1 METMETSGLPGCPA
15 ARRLSRILVLALLLL
30 AAPAASWGQTA
41 EDEPSADADQVQTDL
56 LTAPSDVGD
65 IDEIL
70 RGEEEI
76 FGSVEG
82 YTYDPGERRD
92 PFRSLLVSSD
102 EPEAQRR
109 RPEGIPGLLI
119 DEINLIG
126 IWKTPRG
133 YLAQVQAADK
143 QKSYSLHEGE
153 RLFDGEVVSISE
165 NEVVFRQKVEDP
177 TALKPFRERVKV
189 LNPDEG

>member
-1 METMETSGLPGCPA
+1 MPGLTLTLG
-15 ARRLSRILVLALLLL
+15 LLLL
-30 AAPAASWGQTA
+30 AASAAAQGQEPDEAQQERGQTGPGQVE
-41 EDEPSADADQVQTDL
+41 EDFLEG
-56 LTAPSDVGD
+56 PSDVGD
-65 IDEIL
+65 IEEIL

-76 FGSVEG
+76 FGSVEA

-92 PFRSLLVSSD
+92 PFRSLLVSS
-102 EPEAQRR
+102 EEAGVKGQ

-119 DEINLIG
+119 DEVNLIG

-133 YLAQVQAADK
+133 YIAQVQAADK
-143 QKSYSLHEGE
+143 QKSYPLHVGE

-189 LNPDEG
+189 LNPDA

>member
-1 METMETSGLPGCPA
+1 METSYLA
-15 ARRLSRILVLALLLL
+15 ARRRLPRILVLALLLL
-30 AAPAASWGQTA
+30 AASAASWAQAQSEPPEDAGQV
-41 EDEPSADADQVQTDL
+41 ETDL
-56 LTAPSDVGD
+56 LAAPSDVDD

-92 PFRSLLVSSD
+92 PFRSLLVSSN
-102 EPEAQRR
+102 EPETQGQ

-119 DEINLIG
+119 DEVNLIG
-126 IWKTPRG
+126 IWETPRG
-133 YLAQVQAADK
+133 FLAQVQSADK